1 MAVNDADGS
10 AWLVVA
16 PSFSVGE
23 KRTREDEH
31 PQWYHHSKEE
41 QDAWRRAGEE
51 VWFHEFKIGAMAET
65 TIGLPIPRVGLNLCA
80 AMSTKANIVACP
92 ENVKEALSMLNV
104 TKGDSLSTIYYGP
117 GI

>member
-1 MAVNDADGS
+1 MRKPSGDLVSAPLFEYKSQVFAPRKTSYVTLAVNDADGS

-51 VWFHEFKIGAMAET
+51 VWFHEFKIGAMA
-65 TIGLPIPRVGLNLCA
+65 
-80 AMSTKANIVACP
+80 
-92 ENVKEALSMLNV
+92 
-104 TKGDSLSTIYYGP
+104 
-117 GI
+117 